1 MKRALFAILAIGVS
15 LACTAK
21 NRPVAV
27 EKLPA
32 SAREFMNVNYQG
44 EKISY
49 AFVDDDLIRPDYIV
63 RLVNGVEIVFE
74 HDGLLDKITDK
85 AGVPKGVVPVQITD
99 YVKTYYPD
107 AVVVEYE
114 IGRRE
119 YDVKLTNGL
128 ELTFNS
134 NFRLRELDN

>member
-1 MKRALFAILAIGVS
+1 M
-15 LACTAK
+15 
-21 NRPVAV
+21 
-27 EKLPA
+27 
-32 SAREFMNVNYQG
+32 
-44 EKISY
+44 
-49 AFVDDDLIRPDYIV
+49 
-63 RLVNGVEIVFE
+63 NGVEIVFE
-74 HDGLLDKITDK
+74 HDGSLDKITDK